1 MVIRPK
7 SNSVF
12 REGHLTKKRYVVMK
26 GSAGS
31 GKSFDTAQFYILR
44 LMRDAGRNLLVLRKT
59 KSSVRDSV
67 FAEMCA
73 AIERLKVGSLWQIWR
88 EPMRMRFV
96 NGQEII
102 FGGMHDA
109 AQREKI
115 KSVTFEHGK
124 LTDIWMEEATEF
136 TKEDLEILDD
146 RLRGELPDGLFY
158 QIRLTF
164 NPVSSRHWIKKMFFD
179 RPSDDV
185 YLGHSTYLDNRFI
198 DEAYARR
205 MERRKLTDPE
215 GYRVYGLGEWGET
228 EGLILTNWE
237 VKSISTDEEDYD
249 SVAIGQDFG
258 FNHLNVILT
267 VGFRDGDVYVLSELA
282 LREMDTADIIAAA
295 EGRVSRRRMMYCD
308 SAEPDRIR
316 TWKRAGY
323 MARGVEKEKGSV
335 NAQIDYLKGRRIFV
349 HPACE
354 ELISELSAWQWSRD
368 PVSGEYTDVPREG
381 QDDAVAALRYA
392 IEGVRKPRK
401 IERLRL

>member
-1 MVIRPK
+1 MIHPK
-7 SNSVF
+7 SNQVF
-12 REGHLTKKRYVVMK
+12 REAHLTKKRYVVMK

-31 GKSFDTAQFYILR
+31 GKSFDTAQFYIMR
-44 LMRDAGRNLLVLRKT
+44 LMKDVGRNLLVLRKT

-73 AIERLKVGSLWQIWR
+73 AIDRMGVRRYWEIRND
-88 EPMRMRFV
+88 PMRMRFV

-102 FGGMHDA
+102 FGGMFDA

-136 TKEDLEILDD
+136 THSDFEILDD
-146 RLRGELPDGLFY
+146 RLRGQLPEGLFY

-179 RPSDDV
+179 RASEDV
-185 YLGHSTYLDNRFI
+185 YIGNSTYLDNRFI

-237 VKSISTDEEDYD
+237 VRDISTDEEDYD

-267 VGFRDGDVYVLSELA
+267 AGFRDGDVYILKEFA
-282 LREMDTADIIAAA
+282 RREKDTADIIAEA
-295 EGRVSRRRMMYCD
+295 EGEISRKRIMYCD

-316 TWKRAGY
+316 MWKKAGY
-323 MARGVEKEKGSV
+323 LARGVEKEKGSV
-335 NAQIDYLKGRRIFV
+335 AAQIDFLKSRRIFV
-349 HPACE
+349 HPDCV
-354 ELISELSAWQWSRD
+354 ELISELGAWSWLKD
-368 PVSGEYTDVPREG
+368 PVNGEYLDIPREG

-392 IEGVRKPRK
+392 IEGQRKPRK